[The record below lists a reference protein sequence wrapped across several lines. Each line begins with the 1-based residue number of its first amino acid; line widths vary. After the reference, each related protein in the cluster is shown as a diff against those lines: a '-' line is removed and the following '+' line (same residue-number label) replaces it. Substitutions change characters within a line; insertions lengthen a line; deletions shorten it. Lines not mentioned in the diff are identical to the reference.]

1 MLAEVWRELLKLEAV
16 GAEDNFFDLGGH
28 SLLALRAVA
37 QIENRTGIRLD
48 PRLLFFQSL
57 RQIAL
62 GLAKAKVEAQ

>member
-1 MLAEVWRELLKLEAV
+1 MIAEIWQGLLKIEAI

-37 QIENRTGIRLD
+37 QIEKRTGARLD

-57 RQIAL
+57 RQIAFS
-62 GLAKAKVEAQ
+62 LAKAKVSA